1 MTQPGPNLTLEAFKA
16 KMLEKHEVTLRA
28 SMEVVK
34 ISNGILYE
42 PVAEPLH
49 KVMRAI
55 ARVVVNSNGAVM
67 TTATYGYGNDAAKI
81 VRSMFEGAVTIAW
94 LRKKPKL
101 VFDYIDYHKVK
112 LWQQYQTAA
121 AKDPDLAKRLGKER
135 VAEMRMDHD
144 IARPRFLN
152 KKKDLIGSWCRL
164 SIRQRAE
171 DVGLGEFYP
180 AFYAQASGMTHLDM
194 SGLLAQAEPNK
205 FDVEVAPSETY
216 VGPSLAMGYNMT
228 FRALADFNEEAK
240 LKYND
245 ALEAVHKFYI
255 AGKKKQQEAE
265 L

>member
-1 MTQPGPNLTLEAFKA
+1 
-16 KMLEKHEVTLRA
+16 MLEKHEVTLRA
-28 SMEVVK
+28 SMELVK

-55 ARVVVNSNGAVM
+55 ARVVVNSNGAVI

-112 LWQQYQTAA
+112 LWQQYQTEA
-121 AKDPDLAKRLGKER
+121 AKDPDLARRLGKER
-135 VAEMRMDHD
+135 IAEMRKAHD

-171 DVGLGEFYP
+171 DVGLANSTQRFTLRRP
-180 AFYAQASGMTHLDM
+180 A
-194 SGLLAQAEPNK
+194 
-205 FDVEVAPSETY
+205 
-216 VGPSLAMGYNMT
+216 
-228 FRALADFNEEAK
+228 
-240 LKYND
+240 
-245 ALEAVHKFYI
+245 
-255 AGKKKQQEAE
+255 
-265 L
+265 

>member
-1 MTQPGPNLTLEAFKA
+1 MTQPGQTLTLEAFKA

-101 VFDYIDYHKVK
+101 VFDYIDDHKVT
-112 LWQQYQTAA
+112 LWQQYQIAA
-121 AKDPDLAKRLGKER
+121 AKDPDLVKRLGKER

-180 AFYAQASGMTHLDM
+180 AFYARASD
-194 SGLLAQAEPNK
+194 
-205 FDVEVAPSETY
+205 
-216 VGPSLAMGYNMT
+216 MT

-240 LKYND
+240 LKYD
-245 ALEAVHKFYI
+245 EALEAVHKFYI
-255 AGKKKQQEAE
+255 QTLLVRRARGARPTALANRAGVVPTMRTKYRVSA